1 LPFRGSSTPS
11 RIPAQPTTPMRPA
24 RHPRHPASPMKEL
37 SSLLLLLDPPAWSR
51 SCHASRIA
59 LEHLCPSLNRV
70 HEVLFM
76 RPAPRARSR
85 RAEHGRASPSHL
97 SHPKVSLMTPRQLR
111 FVEEYACLRNAAEA
125 VRRAGYSPFNAAVR
139 GTQLLRSPSV
149 AAALRAA
156 GVDVPP
162 PARARS
168 ICRDGQGLTER
179 QRRFVEQYLICGNA
193 SEAARRAG
201 YSALSCKSAAS
212 QLTRSPRVAAAL
224 QAAKAA
230 RAQRTHI
237 DAVRVLEE
245 VARLSFVD
253 LASLIDWSGEEL
265 RLRAPDEIAPE
276 DRAALAQVT
285 LSATKSGK
293 RVT

>member
-1 LPFRGSSTPS
+1 
-11 RIPAQPTTPMRPA
+11 
-24 RHPRHPASPMKEL
+24 
-37 SSLLLLLDPPAWSR
+37 
-51 SCHASRIA
+51 
-59 LEHLCPSLNRV
+59 
-70 HEVLFM
+70 
-76 RPAPRARSR
+76 
-85 RAEHGRASPSHL
+85 
-97 SHPKVSLMTPRQLR
+97 MTPRQLR

-156 GVDVPP
+156 GVDMPP

-293 RVT
+293 RVTVKLFDKLRALQLLMTHLGIGKPKPESEQPEATIDGRDPRDVLRERLLRLAGGKESETSG